1 MRCAPRHSTGSAAAI
16 KRRRST
22 CCSTP
27 SPASCSRCA
36 ESLRQLSPALTRSG
50 ACPFGAPVGGS
61 AYTGATVSGYQRR
74 GAHYRPAVEVAQEER
89 HVRTPWSLSVFAAF
103 ACTALVGVTLA
114 SPHVPS
120 QADALAPS
128 THVAGQS
135 YAINVDAVDA
145 VTRDGFKVIKIV
157 TAKPPPAAGIPDPG
171 TAQAIAL
178 QMATARGWNSNEFD
192 CLVALWK
199 RESNWNVYSLNT

>member
-1 MRCAPRHSTGSAAAI
+1 M
-16 KRRRST
+16 
-22 CCSTP
+22 
-27 SPASCSRCA
+27 
-36 ESLRQLSPALTRSG
+36 G
-50 ACPFGAPVGGS
+50 A
-61 AYTGATVSGYQRR
+61 AYTGNTVSGYQRR
-74 GAHYRPAVEVAQEER
+74 GAHYRPAVEVARIERAEER

-128 THVAGQS
+128 AHLDGQS
-135 YAINVDAVDA
+135 YALNVDAVDA

-171 TAQAIAL
+171 TAQAIAFE
-178 QMATARGWNSNEFD
+178 MVTARGWDSNEFD

-199 RESNWNVYSLNT
+199 RESNWNV

>member
-1 MRCAPRHSTGSAAAI
+1 M
-16 KRRRST
+16 
-22 CCSTP
+22 
-27 SPASCSRCA
+27 
-36 ESLRQLSPALTRSG
+36 
-50 ACPFGAPVGGS
+50 
-61 AYTGATVSGYQRR
+61 SGYQRR
-74 GAHYRPAVEVAQEER
+74 GAHYRPAVEVARIERAEER
-89 HVRTPWSLSVFAAF
+89 HVRTPWSLSVFAVF

-120 QADALAPS
+120 QADALPS
-128 THVAGQS
+128 SAHLDGQS
-135 YAINVDAVDA
+135 YALNVDAVDA

-178 QMATARGWNSNEFD
+178 EMVTARGWDSSEFD

-199 RESNWNVYSLNT
+199 RESNWNVYSLNVSSGAYGIPQALPGDKMATVGADWATNPATQITWGLGYITARYGTPCGAWNHSQAKGWY